1 MEMFSKNFGE
11 VKLWHV
17 LLGAF
22 VLVILAMV
30 VKDAI
35 TTEQLVVTP
44 GGNTFVKR
52 SFWGPLSS
60 EQYAS
65 YAKAKDEAVAK
76 SDNPK
81 K

>member
-1 MEMFSKNFGE
+1 MGIFEKSLGE
-11 VKLWHV
+11 VKVWHA
-17 LLGAF
+17 LLAAA

-65 YAKAKDEAVAK
+65 YAKAKDEAVAN
-76 SDNPK
+76 SDKPK